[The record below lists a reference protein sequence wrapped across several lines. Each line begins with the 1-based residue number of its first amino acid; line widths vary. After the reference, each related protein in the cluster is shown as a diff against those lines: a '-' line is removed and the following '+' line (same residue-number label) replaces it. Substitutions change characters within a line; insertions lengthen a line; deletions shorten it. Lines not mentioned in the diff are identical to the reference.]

1 MTVTKQKLIESIQ
14 NQTDFSKKQSAEL
27 VESVMEY
34 IAGSL
39 EKGEDVLI
47 SGFGKFQVK
56 EKKARNGRNPATREP
71 MNISARKVV
80 TFKLSGNLK
89 DKINGKD

>member
-1 MTVTKQKLIESIQ
+1 MTVTKQQLIESIQ
-14 NQTDFSKKQSAEL
+14 NGTEFSKKQSTEL
-27 VESVMEY
+27 VESVIEY

-56 EKKARNGRNPATREP
+56 EKNARRGRNPSTGEP
-71 MNISARKVV
+71 MNIPERKVV

-89 DKINGKD
+89 EKLNGKD